1 MPAFAG
7 GVADPGQ
14 YNEDI
19 KKLVAYGQRTSS
31 STATT
36 TEQEVLRLDGV
47 DLKSGKRYEF
57 KTNTVQPVSSIAN
70 DYVAIKLRYVTGG
83 ATATS
88 SSTALVVSQ
97 LRITGASGNETTQA
111 VVTYAPSGG
120 DEELSLILTV
130 ARVSGTGNVS
140 ITGASTNPI
149 ELMVI
154 DLGPDPGNTG
164 MSL

>member
-1 MPAFAG
+1 MALAG
-7 GVADPGQ
+7 EIADPGQ
-14 YNEDI
+14 YNEDT
-19 KKLVAYGQRTSS
+19 KKLIAYGARTTS

-36 TEQEVLRLDGV
+36 TEQEVLRVDGV

-57 KTNTVQPVSSIAN
+57 KTNTVQPVSSVAN
-70 DYVAIKLRYVTGG
+70 DYVAIKLRYATGG

-97 LRITGASGNETTQA
+97 LRITGASGNETSQA
-111 VVTYAPSGG
+111 VATYAPAS

-130 ARVSGTGNVS
+130 ARVSGSGNVT

-154 DLGPDPGNTG
+154 DLGTDPGNTG
-164 MSL
+164 VSL